1 MLNPGMIL
9 SNRYE
14 IIELIGTGGMSE
26 VYKAKCH
33 VLNRYVAIKVLK
45 PEFSSDVNF
54 VTKFRIEAQ
63 SAAGL
68 SHPNIVNVYDVGED
82 NGIYYIVMEL
92 VEGITL
98 KEYIQEKGRL
108 KSDEAINI
116 SIQIAQGLEVA
127 HQNHTIHRDIK
138 PQNIIV
144 SKNGGIKVTDFG
156 IARAAS
162 SNTMTA
168 NAMGSVHYISPEQ
181 ARGGFSDERSDIYS
195 LGITMYE
202 MVTGHVPFEGEN
214 NVAVALMHIQ
224 GEMISPREYYPDI
237 PTSLEKIILKCTQ
250 KKAER
255 RYLTASALIAD
266 LKRVQANPD
275 IDCVVVTPIVPS
287 SPTVEMTSDE
297 MKAIKEGRQ
306 MNEPILEEEDLE
318 PEERPENTPIIPP
331 SKFDNLFDDDDDDD
345 DEYDDVN
352 RQPEDDD
359 DSEIDELDPKLKKII
374 MISSIAI
381 VIIIAILVAM
391 LISKIAGF
399 KLFSGN
405 KENTST
411 NDTAITTTEATESTE
426 DTSSDITDTSEEST
440 DDVTTTEQATIP
452 MINVVGLYKSAAE
465 EELKKAGFTNYSFDT
480 KKDNE
485 VQEGYVISQS
495 VDEGTAVDP
504 DIEIVVTVSEGKE
517 DKEVPDVRKYSDE
530 QATTLLTEAG
540 FTVTHGFEY
549 DDTVEKNY
557 VISQSPEAGEKQP
570 EGSTVKII
578 VSNGKK
584 IEEVTVPNLVG
595 KSEEKAAELLKKAG
609 LTGNPSH
616 ANSDDVKAGKVISQD
631 IDADTKVE
639 EGSTINYVIS
649 DGPEVISYSVKFTG
663 AITNAGYDFEAAG
676 NVTVTVSYTIGDAT
690 YKIYSGAAGEESF
703 PLDISDADPIGGLS
717 DDSGTFTVMITDSE
731 GQDVTSSFNTSGL
744 SASFTKE

>member
-14 IIELIGTGGMSE
+14 IIELIGIGGMSE

-98 KEYIQEKGRL
+98 KEYIQKKGRL
-108 KSDEAINI
+108 LPEQAIDF

-224 GEMISPREYYPDI
+224 GEMVSPREYYPDI

-275 IDCVVVTPIVPS
+275 IDCVVVPPVVPN
-287 SPTVEMTSDE
+287 SPTVEITSDE

-306 MNEPILEEEDLE
+306 MNEAPVVEEN
-318 PEERPENTPIIPP
+318 PSSVVERPDITPIIPP

-345 DEYDDVN
+345 SYGDEGMA
-352 RQPEDDD
+352 PEDDD
-359 DSEIDELDPKLKKII
+359 DNEIEELDPKLKKII
-374 MISSIAI
+374 MISSVAV
-381 VIIIAILVAM
+381 VIIIAILVAI
-391 LISKIAGF
+391 LILKITSPGG
-399 KLFSGN
+399 LGGIFSGN
-405 KENTST
+405 NKKTENSSEE
-411 NDTAITTTEATESTE
+411 NSGDSTE
-426 DTSSDITDTSEEST
+426 DGSTDEDTS
-440 DDVTTTEQATIP
+440 DKATIP
-452 MINVVGLYKSAAE
+452 MVNVVGLYKTAAE
-465 EELKKAGFTNYSFDT
+465 EELKKAGFTAYTIETATDD
-480 KKDNE
+480 KVE
-485 VQEGYVISQS
+485 EGYVISQS
-495 VDEGTAVDP
+495 VDEGTAIPADKK
-504 DIEIVVTVSEGKE
+504 IVITVSEGKE
-517 DKEVPDVRKYSDE
+517 DVEVPNVTGYSDD

-540 FTVTHGFEY
+540 FVVTHGYEY
-549 DDTVEKNY
+549 DDTVEKNK
-557 VISQSPEAGEKQP
+557 VISQSPEGKTMQKS
-570 EGSTVKII
+570 GSTVKII
-578 VSNGKK
+578 ISNGKEV
-584 IEEVTVPNLVG
+584 EEVEVPNLVG
-595 KSEEKAAELLKKAG
+595 KSESKAADLLEKAG
-609 LTGNPSH
+609 LSGKVSH
-616 ANSDDVKAGKVISQD
+616 ANSDEVKKGQVISQD
-631 IDADTKVE
+631 VSADSSVE
-639 EGSTINYVIS
+639 KGSTVGYVIS
-649 DGPEVISYSVKFTG
+649 DGPEKVTYSVKFTG
-663 AITNAGYDFEAAG
+663 SITNSGFDFATFG
-676 NVTVTVSYTIGDAT
+676 NVTVNVTYTVGDAT
-690 YKIYSGAAGEESF
+690 YKLYSGAAGEDSF
-703 PLDISDADPIGGLS
+703 PLDIGSADPIGGLS
-717 DDSGTFTVMITDSE
+717 QNSGTFAVTITDSD
-731 GQDVTSSFNTSGL
+731 GIDVTSSFNTSGL
-744 SASFTKE
+744 SASFSKE

>member
-98 KEYIQEKGRL
+98 KEYIQKKGRL
-108 KSDEAINI
+108 LPEQAIDF

-224 GEMISPREYYPDI
+224 GEMVSPREYYPDI

-275 IDCVVVTPIVPS
+275 IDCVVVPPVVPN
-287 SPTVEMTSDE
+287 SPTVEITSDE

-306 MNEPILEEEDLE
+306 MNEAPAVEET
-318 PEERPENTPIIPP
+318 PSSVVERPDITPIIPP
-331 SKFDNLFDDDDDDD
+331 SKFDNLFDDDDDEDSYG
-345 DEYDDVN
+345 DEGMT
-352 RQPEDDD
+352 PEDDD
-359 DSEIDELDPKLKKII
+359 DNEIEELDPKLKKII
-374 MISSIAI
+374 MISSVAV
-381 VIIIAILVAM
+381 VIIIAILVAI
-391 LISKIAGF
+391 LILKITSPGG
-399 KLFSGN
+399 LGGIFSGN
-405 KENTST
+405 NKKTENSSEE
-411 NDTAITTTEATESTE
+411 NSGDSTE
-426 DTSSDITDTSEEST
+426 DGSTDEDTS
-440 DDVTTTEQATIP
+440 DKATIP
-452 MINVVGLYKSAAE
+452 MVNVVGLYKTAAE
-465 EELKKAGFTNYSFDT
+465 EELKKAGFTAYTIETATDD
-480 KKDNE
+480 KVE
-485 VQEGYVISQS
+485 EGYVISQS
-495 VDEGTAVDP
+495 VDEGTAIPADKK
-504 DIEIVVTVSEGKE
+504 IVITVSEGKE
-517 DKEVPDVRKYSDE
+517 DVEVPNVTGYSDD

-540 FTVTHGFEY
+540 FVVTHGYEY
-549 DDTVEKNY
+549 DDTVEKNK
-557 VISQSPEAGEKQP
+557 VISQSPEGKTMQKS
-570 EGSTVKII
+570 GSTVKII
-578 VSNGKK
+578 ISNGKEV
-584 IEEVTVPNLVG
+584 EEVEVPNLVG
-595 KSEEKAAELLKKAG
+595 KSESKAADLLEKAG
-609 LTGNPSH
+609 LSGKVSH
-616 ANSDDVKAGKVISQD
+616 ANSDEVKKGQVISQD
-631 IDADTKVE
+631 VSADSSVE
-639 EGSTINYVIS
+639 KGSTVGYVIS
-649 DGPEVISYSVKFTG
+649 DGPEKVTYSVKFTG
-663 AITNAGYDFEAAG
+663 SITNSGFDFATFG
-676 NVTVTVSYTIGDAT
+676 NVTVNVTYTVGDAT
-690 YKIYSGAAGEESF
+690 YKLYSGAAGEDSF
-703 PLDISDADPIGGLS
+703 PLDIGSADPIGGLS
-717 DDSGTFTVMITDSE
+717 QNSGTFAVTITDSD
-731 GQDVTSSFNTSGL
+731 GIDVTSSFNTSGL
-744 SASFTKE
+744 SASFSKE

>member
-98 KEYIQEKGRL
+98 KEYIQKKGRL
-108 KSDEAINI
+108 LPEQAIDF

-181 ARGGFSDERSDIYS
+181 ARVGFSDERSDIYS

-224 GEMISPREYYPDI
+224 GEMVSPREYYPDI

-275 IDCVVVTPIVPS
+275 IDCVVVPPVVPN
-287 SPTVEMTSDE
+287 SPTVEITSDE

-306 MNEPILEEEDLE
+306 MNEAPVVEET
-318 PEERPENTPIIPP
+318 PSSVVERPDITPIIPP

-345 DEYDDVN
+345 SYGDEGMT
-352 RQPEDDD
+352 PEDDD
-359 DSEIDELDPKLKKII
+359 DNEIEELDPKLKKII
-374 MISSIAI
+374 MISSVAV
-381 VIIIAILVAM
+381 VIIIAILVAI
-391 LISKIAGF
+391 LILKITSPGG
-399 KLFSGN
+399 LGGIFSGN
-405 KENTST
+405 NKKTENSSEENSGDPTEDGST
-411 NDTAITTTEATESTE
+411 DE
-426 DTSSDITDTSEEST
+426 DTSDK
-440 DDVTTTEQATIP
+440 ATIP
-452 MINVVGLYKSAAE
+452 MVNVVGLYKTAAE
-465 EELKKAGFTNYSFDT
+465 EELKKAGFTAYTIETATDD
-480 KKDNE
+480 KVE
-485 VQEGYVISQS
+485 EGYVISQS
-495 VDEGTAVDP
+495 VDEGTAIPAD
-504 DIEIVVTVSEGKE
+504 EKIVITISEGKE
-517 DKEVPDVRKYSDE
+517 DVEVPDVRGYSDD

-540 FTVTHGFEY
+540 FVVTHGYEY
-549 DDTVEKNY
+549 DDTVEKNK
-557 VISQSPEAGEKQP
+557 VISQSPEGKTMQKS
-570 EGSTVKII
+570 GSTVKII
-578 VSNGKK
+578 ISNGKEV
-584 IEEVTVPNLVG
+584 EEVEVPNLVG
-595 KSEEKAAELLKKAG
+595 KSESKAADLLENAG
-609 LTGNPSH
+609 LSGKVSH
-616 ANSDDVKAGKVISQD
+616 ANSDEVKKGQVINQDVSAGSS
-631 IDADTKVE
+631 VE
-639 EGSTINYVIS
+639 KGSTVGYVIS
-649 DGPEVISYSVKFTG
+649 DGPEKVTYSVKFTG
-663 AITNAGYDFEAAG
+663 SITNSGFDFATFG
-676 NVTVTVSYTIGDAT
+676 NVTVNVTYTVGDAT
-690 YKIYSGAAGEESF
+690 YKLYSGAAGEDSF
-703 PLDISDADPIGGLS
+703 PLDIGSADPIGGLS
-717 DDSGTFTVMITDSE
+717 QNSGTFAVTITDSD
-731 GQDVTSSFNTSGL
+731 GIDVTSSFNTSGL
-744 SASFTKE
+744 SASFSKE

>member
-33 VLNRYVAIKVLK
+33 VLNRYVAIKILK

-68 SHPNIVNVYDVGED
+68 SHPNIVNVYDVAED
-82 NGIYYIVMEL
+82 DGIYYIVMEL

-98 KEYIQEKGRL
+98 KEYIQKKGRL
-108 KSDEAINI
+108 QSDQAINFA
-116 SIQIAQGLEVA
+116 IQIAQGLEVA

-144 SKNGGIKVTDFG
+144 SNNGGIKVTDFG

-224 GEMISPREYYPDI
+224 GEMVSPREYYPDI

-275 IDCVVVTPIVPS
+275 IDCVVVPPVVPT
-287 SPTVEMTSDE
+287 SPTVEITSDE

-306 MNEPILEEEDLE
+306 MNEVPVSEE
-318 PEERPENTPIIPP
+318 PSGVVERPENTPIIPP
-331 SKFDNLFDDDDDDD
+331 SKFDNLFDDED
-345 DEYDDVN
+345 DEDDSYDDSD
-352 RQPEDDD
+352 RMPEDDD
-359 DSEIDELDPKLKKII
+359 DKELDELDPKLKKII
-374 MISSIAI
+374 MISSIA
-381 VIIIAILVAM
+381 VVVIIAILVAL
-391 LISKIAGF
+391 LITKIAGF
-399 KLFSGN
+399 NLFSGN
-405 KENTST
+405 K
-411 NDTAITTTEATESTE
+411 ND
-426 DTSSDITDTSEEST
+426 DKK
-440 DDVTTTEQATIP
+440 VTTTESSTDSSEDDSSEVGSTDEEETIP
-452 MINVVGLYKSAAE
+452 MVNVVGLYKTAAE
-465 EELKKAGFTNYSFDT
+465 EELKKAGFTAYKFETATDDT
-480 KKDNE
+480 VE
-485 VQEGYVISQS
+485 EGYVISQS
-495 VDEGTAVDP
+495 VDEGKA
-504 DIEIVVTVSEGKE
+504 IAANEEIVITVSEGKE
-517 DKEVPDVRKYSDE
+517 EIEVPDVTGYSDE
-530 QATTLLTEAG
+530 QASTLLTEAG
-540 FTVTHGFEY
+540 FVVTHGYEY
-549 DDTVEKNY
+549 SDTVEKNY
-557 VISQSPEAGEKQP
+557 VIRQEP
-570 EGSTVKII
+570 EGKTMQKSGTTVKII
-578 VSNGKK
+578 VSNGKEV
-584 IEEVTVPNLVG
+584 EETNVPNLVG
-595 KSEEKAAELLKKAG
+595 KSESKAESLLEDAG
-609 LTGNPSH
+609 LVGQASH
-616 ANSDDVKAGKVISQD
+616 AYSDDVEKGKVISQD
-631 IDADTKVE
+631 VAADSTVE
-639 EGSTINYVIS
+639 KGSTVGYVIS
-649 DGPEVISYSVKFTG
+649 DGPEKVTYSVTFTG
-663 AITNAGYDFEAAG
+663 SITNGGFDFETFG
-676 NVTVTVSYTIGDAT
+676 NVTVNVSYTVGDAT
-690 YKIYSGAAGEESF
+690 YKLYSGAAGEESF
-703 PLDISDADPIGGLS
+703 PLDIGSAEPITGLS
-717 DDSGTFTVMITDSE
+717 ENSGTFSVEITDSD
-731 GQDVTSSFNTSGL
+731 GIDVTSSFNTSGL
-744 SASFTKE
+744 SASFSKE

>member
-116 SIQIAQGLEVA
+116 AIQIAQGLEVA

-275 IDCVVVTPIVPS
+275 IDCVVVPPIVPS

-306 MNEPILEEEDLE
+306 MNEPVLDEEDLE
-318 PEERPENTPIIPP
+318 PEEHPEDTPIIPP
-331 SKFDNLFDDDDDDD
+331 SKFDNLFDDDDDEEDN
-345 DEYDDVN
+345 EEEL

-359 DSEIDELDPKLKKII
+359 DAELDELDPKLKKI
-374 MISSIAI
+374 
-381 VIIIAILVAM
+381 
-391 LISKIAGF
+391 
-399 KLFSGN
+399 
-405 KENTST
+405 
-411 NDTAITTTEATESTE
+411 
-426 DTSSDITDTSEEST
+426 
-440 DDVTTTEQATIP
+440 
-452 MINVVGLYKSAAE
+452 
-465 EELKKAGFTNYSFDT
+465 
-480 KKDNE
+480 
-485 VQEGYVISQS
+485 
-495 VDEGTAVDP
+495 
-504 DIEIVVTVSEGKE
+504 
-517 DKEVPDVRKYSDE
+517 
-530 QATTLLTEAG
+530 
-540 FTVTHGFEY
+540 
-549 DDTVEKNY
+549 
-557 VISQSPEAGEKQP
+557 
-570 EGSTVKII
+570 
-578 VSNGKK
+578 
-584 IEEVTVPNLVG
+584 
-595 KSEEKAAELLKKAG
+595 
-609 LTGNPSH
+609 
-616 ANSDDVKAGKVISQD
+616 
-631 IDADTKVE
+631 
-639 EGSTINYVIS
+639 
-649 DGPEVISYSVKFTG
+649 
-663 AITNAGYDFEAAG
+663 
-676 NVTVTVSYTIGDAT
+676 
-690 YKIYSGAAGEESF
+690 
-703 PLDISDADPIGGLS
+703 
-717 DDSGTFTVMITDSE
+717 
-731 GQDVTSSFNTSGL
+731 
-744 SASFTKE
+744 

>member
-98 KEYIQEKGRL
+98 KEYIQKKGRL
-108 KSDEAINI
+108 LPEQAIDF

-224 GEMISPREYYPDI
+224 GEMVSPREYYPDI

-275 IDCVVVTPIVPS
+275 IDCVVVPPVVPN
-287 SPTVEMTSDE
+287 SPTVEITSDE

-306 MNEPILEEEDLE
+306 MNEAPVVEET
-318 PEERPENTPIIPP
+318 PSSVVERPDITPIIPP

-345 DEYDDVN
+345 SYGDEGMT
-352 RQPEDDD
+352 PEDDD
-359 DSEIDELDPKLKKII
+359 DNEIEELDPKLKKII
-374 MISSIAI
+374 MISSVAV
-381 VIIIAILVAM
+381 VIIIAILVAI
-391 LISKIAGF
+391 LILKITSPGG
-399 KLFSGN
+399 LGGIFSGN
-405 KENTST
+405 NKKTENSSEENSGDPTEDGST
-411 NDTAITTTEATESTE
+411 NE
-426 DTSSDITDTSEEST
+426 DTSDK
-440 DDVTTTEQATIP
+440 ATIP
-452 MINVVGLYKSAAE
+452 MVNVVGLYKTAAE
-465 EELKKAGFTNYSFDT
+465 EELKKAGFTAYTIETATDD
-480 KKDNE
+480 KVE
-485 VQEGYVISQS
+485 EGYVISQS
-495 VDEGTAVDP
+495 VDEGTAIPAD
-504 DIEIVVTVSEGKE
+504 EKIVITISEGKE
-517 DKEVPDVRKYSDE
+517 DVEVPDVRGYSDD

-540 FTVTHGFEY
+540 FVVTHGYEY
-549 DDTVEKNY
+549 DDTVEKNK
-557 VISQSPEAGEKQP
+557 VISQSPEGKTMQKS
-570 EGSTVKII
+570 GSTVKII
-578 VSNGKK
+578 ISNGKEV
-584 IEEVTVPNLVG
+584 EEVEVPNLLG
-595 KSEEKAAELLKKAG
+595 KSESKAANLLENAG
-609 LTGNPSH
+609 LSGKVSH
-616 ANSDDVKAGKVISQD
+616 ANSDEVKKGQVISQD
-631 IDADTKVE
+631 VSAGSSVE
-639 EGSTINYVIS
+639 KGSTVGYVIS
-649 DGPEVISYSVKFTG
+649 DGPEKVTYSVKFTG
-663 AITNAGYDFEAAG
+663 SITNSGFDFATFG
-676 NVTVTVSYTIGDAT
+676 NVTVNVTYTVGDAT
-690 YKIYSGAAGEESF
+690 YKLYSGAAGEDSF
-703 PLDISDADPIGGLS
+703 PLDIGSADPIGGLS
-717 DDSGTFTVMITDSE
+717 QNSGTFAVTITDSD
-731 GQDVTSSFNTSGL
+731 GIDVTSSFNTSGL
-744 SASFTKE
+744 SASFSKE

>member
-68 SHPNIVNVYDVGED
+68 YHPNIVNVYDVGED

-98 KEYIQEKGRL
+98 KEYIQKKGRL
-108 KSDEAINI
+108 LPEQAIDF

-224 GEMISPREYYPDI
+224 GEMVSPREYYPDI

-275 IDCVVVTPIVPS
+275 IDCVVVPPVVPN
-287 SPTVEMTSDE
+287 SPTVEITSDE

-306 MNEPILEEEDLE
+306 MNEAPVVEET
-318 PEERPENTPIIPP
+318 PSSVVERPDITPIIPP

-345 DEYDDVN
+345 SYGDEGMT
-352 RQPEDDD
+352 PEDDD
-359 DSEIDELDPKLKKII
+359 DNEIEELDPKLKKII
-374 MISSIAI
+374 MISSVAV
-381 VIIIAILVAM
+381 VIIIAILVAI
-391 LISKIAGF
+391 LILKITSPGG
-399 KLFSGN
+399 LGGIFSGN
-405 KENTST
+405 NKKTENSSEENSGDPTEDGST
-411 NDTAITTTEATESTE
+411 DE
-426 DTSSDITDTSEEST
+426 DTSDK
-440 DDVTTTEQATIP
+440 ATIP
-452 MINVVGLYKSAAE
+452 MVNVVGLYKTAAE
-465 EELKKAGFTNYSFDT
+465 EELKKAGFTAYTIETATDD
-480 KKDNE
+480 KVE
-485 VQEGYVISQS
+485 EGYVISQS
-495 VDEGTAVDP
+495 VDEGTAIPAD
-504 DIEIVVTVSEGKE
+504 EKIVITISEGKE
-517 DKEVPDVRKYSDE
+517 DVEVPDVRGYSDD

-540 FTVTHGFEY
+540 FVVTHGYEY
-549 DDTVEKNY
+549 DDTVEKNK
-557 VISQSPEAGEKQP
+557 VISQSPEGKTMQKS
-570 EGSTVKII
+570 GSTVKII
-578 VSNGKK
+578 ISNGKEV
-584 IEEVTVPNLVG
+584 EEVEVPNLLG
-595 KSEEKAAELLKKAG
+595 KSESKAANLLENAG
-609 LTGNPSH
+609 LSGKVSH
-616 ANSDDVKAGKVISQD
+616 ANSDEVKKGQVISQD
-631 IDADTKVE
+631 VSAGSSVE
-639 EGSTINYVIS
+639 KGSTVGYVIS
-649 DGPEVISYSVKFTG
+649 DGPEKVTYSVKFTG
-663 AITNAGYDFEAAG
+663 SITNSGFDFATFG
-676 NVTVTVSYTIGDAT
+676 NVTVNVTYTVGDAT
-690 YKIYSGAAGEESF
+690 YKLYSGAAGEDSF
-703 PLDISDADPIGGLS
+703 PLDIGSADPIGGLS
-717 DDSGTFTVMITDSE
+717 QNSGTFAVTITDSD
-731 GQDVTSSFNTSGL
+731 GIDVTSSFNTSGL
-744 SASFTKE
+744 SASFSKE

>member
-98 KEYIQEKGRL
+98 KEYIQKKGRL
-108 KSDEAINI
+108 LPEQAIDF

-224 GEMISPREYYPDI
+224 GEMVSPREYYPDI

-275 IDCVVVTPIVPS
+275 IDCVVVPPVVPN
-287 SPTVEMTSDE
+287 SPTVEITSDE

-306 MNEPILEEEDLE
+306 MNEAPVVEET
-318 PEERPENTPIIPP
+318 PSSVVERPDITPIIPP

-345 DEYDDVN
+345 SYGDEGMT
-352 RQPEDDD
+352 PEDDD
-359 DSEIDELDPKLKKII
+359 DNEIEELDPKLKKII
-374 MISSIAI
+374 MISSVAV
-381 VIIIAILVAM
+381 VIIIAILVAI
-391 LISKIAGF
+391 LILKITSPGG
-399 KLFSGN
+399 LGGIFSGN
-405 KENTST
+405 NKKTENSSEENSGDPTEDGST
-411 NDTAITTTEATESTE
+411 DE
-426 DTSSDITDTSEEST
+426 DTSDK
-440 DDVTTTEQATIP
+440 ATIP
-452 MINVVGLYKSAAE
+452 MVNVVGLYKTAAE
-465 EELKKAGFTNYSFDT
+465 EELKKAGFTAYTIETATDD
-480 KKDNE
+480 KVE
-485 VQEGYVISQS
+485 EGYVISQS
-495 VDEGTAVDP
+495 VDEGTAIPAD
-504 DIEIVVTVSEGKE
+504 EKIVITISEGKE
-517 DKEVPDVRKYSDE
+517 DVEVPDVRGYSDD

-540 FTVTHGFEY
+540 FVVTHGYEY
-549 DDTVEKNY
+549 DDTVEKNK
-557 VISQSPEAGEKQP
+557 VISQSPEGKTMQKS
-570 EGSTVKII
+570 GSTVKII
-578 VSNGKK
+578 ISNGKEV
-584 IEEVTVPNLVG
+584 EEVEVPNLLG
-595 KSEEKAAELLKKAG
+595 KSESKAANLLENAG
-609 LTGNPSH
+609 LSGKVSH
-616 ANSDDVKAGKVISQD
+616 ANSDEVKKGQVISQD
-631 IDADTKVE
+631 VSAGSSVE
-639 EGSTINYVIS
+639 KGSTVGYVIS
-649 DGPEVISYSVKFTG
+649 DGPEKVTYSVKFTG
-663 AITNAGYDFEAAG
+663 SITNSGFDFATFG
-676 NVTVTVSYTIGDAT
+676 NVTVNVTYTVGDAT
-690 YKIYSGAAGEESF
+690 YKLYSGAAGEDSF
-703 PLDISDADPIGGLS
+703 PLDIGSADPIGGLS
-717 DDSGTFTVMITDSE
+717 QNSGTFAVTITDSD
-731 GQDVTSSFNTSGL
+731 GIDVTSSFNTSGL
-744 SASFTKE
+744 SASFSKK

>member
-14 IIELIGTGGMSE
+14 IIELIGIGGMSE

-98 KEYIQEKGRL
+98 KEYIQKKGRL
-108 KSDEAINI
+108 LPEQAIDF

-224 GEMISPREYYPDI
+224 GEMVSPREYYPDI

-275 IDCVVVTPIVPS
+275 IDCVVVPPVVPN
-287 SPTVEMTSDE
+287 SPTVEITSDE

-306 MNEPILEEEDLE
+306 MNEAPVVEET
-318 PEERPENTPIIPP
+318 PSSVVERPDITPIIPP

-345 DEYDDVN
+345 SYGDE
-352 RQPEDDD
+352 RMTPEDDD
-359 DSEIDELDPKLKKII
+359 DNEIEELDPKLKKII
-374 MISSIAI
+374 MISSVAV
-381 VIIIAILVAM
+381 VIIIAILVAI
-391 LISKIAGF
+391 LILKITSPGG
-399 KLFSGN
+399 LGGIFSGN
-405 KENTST
+405 NKKTENSSEE
-411 NDTAITTTEATESTE
+411 NSGDSTE
-426 DTSSDITDTSEEST
+426 DGSTDEDTS
-440 DDVTTTEQATIP
+440 DKATIP
-452 MINVVGLYKSAAE
+452 MVNVVGLYKTAAE
-465 EELKKAGFTNYSFDT
+465 EELKKAGFTAYTIETATDD
-480 KKDNE
+480 KVE
-485 VQEGYVISQS
+485 EGYVISQS
-495 VDEGTAVDP
+495 VDEGTAIPAD
-504 DIEIVVTVSEGKE
+504 EKIVITISEGKE
-517 DKEVPDVRKYSDE
+517 DVEVPNVTGYSDD

-540 FTVTHGFEY
+540 FVVTHGYEY
-549 DDTVEKNY
+549 DDTVEKNK
-557 VISQSPEAGEKQP
+557 VISQSPEGKTMQKS
-570 EGSTVKII
+570 GSTVKII
-578 VSNGKK
+578 ISNGKEV
-584 IEEVTVPNLVG
+584 EEVEVPKLVG
-595 KSEEKAAELLKKAG
+595 KSESKAANLLENAG
-609 LTGNPSH
+609 LSGKVSH
-616 ANSDDVKAGKVISQD
+616 ANSDEVKKGQVISQD
-631 IDADTKVE
+631 VSAGSSVE
-639 EGSTINYVIS
+639 KGSTVGYVIS
-649 DGPEVISYSVKFTG
+649 DGPEKVTYSVKFTG
-663 AITNAGYDFEAAG
+663 SITNSGFDFATFG
-676 NVTVTVSYTIGDAT
+676 NVTVNVTYTVGDAT
-690 YKIYSGAAGEESF
+690 YKLYSGAAGEDSF
-703 PLDISDADPIGGLS
+703 PLDIGSADPIGGLS
-717 DDSGTFTVMITDSE
+717 QNSGTFAVTITDSD
-731 GQDVTSSFNTSGL
+731 GIDVTSSFNTSGL
-744 SASFTKE
+744 SASFSKE

>member
-98 KEYIQEKGRL
+98 KEYIQKKGRL
-108 KSDEAINI
+108 LPEQAIDF

-224 GEMISPREYYPDI
+224 GEMVSPREYYPDI
-237 PTSLEKIILKCTQ
+237 TTSLEKIILKCTQ

-275 IDCVVVTPIVPS
+275 IDCVVVPPVVPN
-287 SPTVEMTSDE
+287 SPTVEITSDE

-306 MNEPILEEEDLE
+306 MNEAPVVEET
-318 PEERPENTPIIPP
+318 PSSVVERPDITPIIPP

-345 DEYDDVN
+345 SYGDEGMT
-352 RQPEDDD
+352 PEDDD
-359 DSEIDELDPKLKKII
+359 DNEIEELDPKLKKII
-374 MISSIAI
+374 MISSVAV
-381 VIIIAILVAM
+381 VIIIAILVAI
-391 LISKIAGF
+391 LILKITSPGG
-399 KLFSGN
+399 LGGIFSGN
-405 KENTST
+405 NKKTENSSEENSGDPTEDGST
-411 NDTAITTTEATESTE
+411 DE
-426 DTSSDITDTSEEST
+426 DTSDK
-440 DDVTTTEQATIP
+440 ATIP
-452 MINVVGLYKSAAE
+452 MVNVVGLYKTAAE
-465 EELKKAGFTNYSFDT
+465 EELKKAGFTAYTIETATDD
-480 KKDNE
+480 KVE
-485 VQEGYVISQS
+485 EGYVISQS
-495 VDEGTAVDP
+495 VDEGTAIPAD
-504 DIEIVVTVSEGKE
+504 EKIVITISEGKE
-517 DKEVPDVRKYSDE
+517 DVEVPDVRGYSDD

-540 FTVTHGFEY
+540 FVVTHGYEY
-549 DDTVEKNY
+549 DDTVEKNK
-557 VISQSPEAGEKQP
+557 VISQSPEGKTMQKS
-570 EGSTVKII
+570 GSTVKII
-578 VSNGKK
+578 ISNGKEV
-584 IEEVTVPNLVG
+584 EEVEVPNLLG
-595 KSEEKAAELLKKAG
+595 KSESKAANLLENAG
-609 LTGNPSH
+609 LSGKVSH
-616 ANSDDVKAGKVISQD
+616 ANSDEVKKGQVISQD
-631 IDADTKVE
+631 VSAGSSVE
-639 EGSTINYVIS
+639 KGSTVGYVIS
-649 DGPEVISYSVKFTG
+649 DGPEKVTYSVKFTG
-663 AITNAGYDFEAAG
+663 SITNSGFDFATFG
-676 NVTVTVSYTIGDAT
+676 NVTVNVTYTVGDAT
-690 YKIYSGAAGEESF
+690 YKLYSGAAGEDSF
-703 PLDISDADPIGGLS
+703 PLDIGSADPIGGLS
-717 DDSGTFTVMITDSE
+717 QNSGTFAVTITDSD
-731 GQDVTSSFNTSGL
+731 GIDVTSSFNTSGL
-744 SASFTKE
+744 SASFSKE

>member
-98 KEYIQEKGRL
+98 KEYIQKKGRL
-108 KSDEAINI
+108 LPEQAIDF

-224 GEMISPREYYPDI
+224 GEMVSPREYYPDI

-275 IDCVVVTPIVPS
+275 IDCVVVPPVVPN
-287 SPTVEMTSDE
+287 SPTVEITSDE

-306 MNEPILEEEDLE
+306 MNEAPVVEET
-318 PEERPENTPIIPP
+318 PSSVVERPDITPIIPP

-345 DEYDDVN
+345 SYGDEGMT
-352 RQPEDDD
+352 PEDDD
-359 DSEIDELDPKLKKII
+359 DNEIEELDPKLKKII
-374 MISSIAI
+374 MISSVAV
-381 VIIIAILVAM
+381 VIIIAILVAI
-391 LISKIAGF
+391 LILKITSPGG
-399 KLFSGN
+399 LGGIFSGN
-405 KENTST
+405 NKKTENSSEENSGDPTEDGST
-411 NDTAITTTEATESTE
+411 DE
-426 DTSSDITDTSEEST
+426 DTSDK
-440 DDVTTTEQATIP
+440 AMIP
-452 MINVVGLYKSAAE
+452 MVNVVGLYKTAAE
-465 EELKKAGFTNYSFDT
+465 EELKKAGFTAYTIETATDD
-480 KKDNE
+480 KVE
-485 VQEGYVISQS
+485 EGYVISQS
-495 VDEGTAVDP
+495 VDEGTAIPAD
-504 DIEIVVTVSEGKE
+504 EKIVITISEGKE
-517 DKEVPDVRKYSDE
+517 DVEVPNVTGYSDD

-540 FTVTHGFEY
+540 FVVTHGYEY
-549 DDTVEKNY
+549 DDTVEKNK
-557 VISQSPEAGEKQP
+557 VISQSPEGKTMQKS
-570 EGSTVKII
+570 GSTVKII
-578 VSNGKK
+578 ISNGKEV
-584 IEEVTVPNLVG
+584 EEVEVPNLVG
-595 KSEEKAAELLKKAG
+595 KSESKAADLLEKAG
-609 LTGNPSH
+609 LSGKVSH
-616 ANSDDVKAGKVISQD
+616 ANSDEVKKGQVISQD
-631 IDADTKVE
+631 VSADSSVE
-639 EGSTINYVIS
+639 KGSTVGYVIS
-649 DGPEVISYSVKFTG
+649 DGPEKVTYSVKFTG
-663 AITNAGYDFEAAG
+663 SITNSGFDFATFG
-676 NVTVTVSYTIGDAT
+676 NVTVNVTYTVGDAT
-690 YKIYSGAAGEESF
+690 YKLYSGAAGEDSF
-703 PLDISDADPIGGLS
+703 PLDIGSADPIGGLS
-717 DDSGTFTVMITDSE
+717 QNSGTFAVTITDSD
-731 GQDVTSSFNTSGL
+731 GIDVTSSFNTSGL
-744 SASFTKE
+744 SASFSKE

>member
-33 VLNRYVAIKVLK
+33 VLNRYVATKVLK

-98 KEYIQEKGRL
+98 KEYIQKKGRL
-108 KSDEAINI
+108 LPEQAIDF

-224 GEMISPREYYPDI
+224 GEMVSPREYYPDI

-275 IDCVVVTPIVPS
+275 IDCVVVPPVVPN
-287 SPTVEMTSDE
+287 SPTVEITSDE

-306 MNEPILEEEDLE
+306 MNEAPVVEET
-318 PEERPENTPIIPP
+318 PSSVVERPDITPIIPP

-345 DEYDDVN
+345 SYGDEGMT
-352 RQPEDDD
+352 PEDDD
-359 DSEIDELDPKLKKII
+359 DNEIEELDPKLKKII
-374 MISSIAI
+374 MISSVAV
-381 VIIIAILVAM
+381 VIIIAILVAI
-391 LISKIAGF
+391 LILKITSPGG
-399 KLFSGN
+399 LGGIFSGN
-405 KENTST
+405 NKKTENSSEE
-411 NDTAITTTEATESTE
+411 NSGDSTE
-426 DTSSDITDTSEEST
+426 DGSTDEDTS
-440 DDVTTTEQATIP
+440 DKATIP
-452 MINVVGLYKSAAE
+452 MVNVVGLYKTAAE
-465 EELKKAGFTNYSFDT
+465 EELKKAGFTAYTIETATDD
-480 KKDNE
+480 KVE
-485 VQEGYVISQS
+485 EGYVISQS
-495 VDEGTAVDP
+495 VDEGTAIPAD
-504 DIEIVVTVSEGKE
+504 EKIVITISEGKE
-517 DKEVPDVRKYSDE
+517 DVEVPNVTGYSDD

-540 FTVTHGFEY
+540 FVVTHGYEY
-549 DDTVEKNY
+549 DDTVEKNK
-557 VISQSPEAGEKQP
+557 VISQSPEGKTMQKS
-570 EGSTVKII
+570 GSTVKII
-578 VSNGKK
+578 ISNGKEV
-584 IEEVTVPNLVG
+584 EEVEVPNLVG
-595 KSEEKAAELLKKAG
+595 KSESKAANLLENAG
-609 LTGNPSH
+609 LSGKVSH
-616 ANSDDVKAGKVISQD
+616 ANSDEVKKGQVISQD
-631 IDADTKVE
+631 VLAGSSVE
-639 EGSTINYVIS
+639 KGSTVGYVIS
-649 DGPEVISYSVKFTG
+649 DGPEKVTYSVKFTG
-663 AITNAGYDFEAAG
+663 SITNSGFDFATFG
-676 NVTVTVSYTIGDAT
+676 NVTVNVTYTVGDAT
-690 YKIYSGAAGEESF
+690 YKLYSGAAGEDSF
-703 PLDISDADPIGGLS
+703 PLDIGSADPIGGLS
-717 DDSGTFTVMITDSE
+717 QNSGTFAVTITDSD
-731 GQDVTSSFNTSGL
+731 GIDVTSSFNTSGL
-744 SASFTKE
+744 SASFSKE

>member
-98 KEYIQEKGRL
+98 KEYIQKKGRL
-108 KSDEAINI
+108 LPEQAIDF

-224 GEMISPREYYPDI
+224 GEMVSPREYYPDI

-275 IDCVVVTPIVPS
+275 IDCVVVPPVVPN
-287 SPTVEMTSDE
+287 SPTVEITSDE

-306 MNEPILEEEDLE
+306 MNEAPVVEETPSSVVECPDI
-318 PEERPENTPIIPP
+318 TPIIPP

-345 DEYDDVN
+345 SYGDEGMT
-352 RQPEDDD
+352 PEDDD
-359 DSEIDELDPKLKKII
+359 DNEIEELDPKLKKII
-374 MISSIAI
+374 MISSVAV
-381 VIIIAILVAM
+381 VIIIAILVAI
-391 LISKIAGF
+391 LILKITSPGG
-399 KLFSGN
+399 LGGIFSGN
-405 KENTST
+405 NKKTENSSEENSGDPTEDGST
-411 NDTAITTTEATESTE
+411 DE
-426 DTSSDITDTSEEST
+426 DTSDK
-440 DDVTTTEQATIP
+440 ATIP
-452 MINVVGLYKSAAE
+452 MVNVVGLYKTAAE
-465 EELKKAGFTNYSFDT
+465 EELKKAGFTAYTIETATDD
-480 KKDNE
+480 KVE
-485 VQEGYVISQS
+485 EGYVISQS
-495 VDEGTAVDP
+495 VDEGTAIPAD
-504 DIEIVVTVSEGKE
+504 EKIVITISEGKE
-517 DKEVPDVRKYSDE
+517 DVEVPDVRGYSDD

-540 FTVTHGFEY
+540 FVVTHGYEY
-549 DDTVEKNY
+549 DDTVEKNK
-557 VISQSPEAGEKQP
+557 VISQSPEGKTMQKS
-570 EGSTVKII
+570 GSTVKII
-578 VSNGKK
+578 ISNGKEV
-584 IEEVTVPNLVG
+584 EEVEVPNLVG
-595 KSEEKAAELLKKAG
+595 KSESKAADLLENAG
-609 LTGNPSH
+609 LSGKVSH
-616 ANSDDVKAGKVISQD
+616 ANSDEVKKGQVINQDVSAGSS
-631 IDADTKVE
+631 VE
-639 EGSTINYVIS
+639 KGSTVGYVIS
-649 DGPEVISYSVKFTG
+649 DGPEKVTYSVKFTG
-663 AITNAGYDFEAAG
+663 SITNSGFDFATFG
-676 NVTVTVSYTIGDAT
+676 NVTVNVTYTVGDAT
-690 YKIYSGAAGEESF
+690 YKLYSGAAGEDSF
-703 PLDISDADPIGGLS
+703 PLDIGSADPIGGLS
-717 DDSGTFTVMITDSE
+717 QNSGTFAVTITDSD
-731 GQDVTSSFNTSGL
+731 GIDVTSSFNTSGL
-744 SASFTKE
+744 SASFSKE

>member
-98 KEYIQEKGRL
+98 KEYIQKKGRL
-108 KSDEAINI
+108 LPEQAIDF

-224 GEMISPREYYPDI
+224 GEMVSPREYYPDI

-275 IDCVVVTPIVPS
+275 IDCVVVPPVVPN
-287 SPTVEMTSDE
+287 SPTVEITSDE

-306 MNEPILEEEDLE
+306 MNEAPVVEET
-318 PEERPENTPIIPP
+318 PSSVVERPDITPIIPP

-345 DEYDDVN
+345 SYGDEGMT
-352 RQPEDDD
+352 PEDDD
-359 DSEIDELDPKLKKII
+359 DNEIEELDPKLKKII
-374 MISSIAI
+374 MISSVAV
-381 VIIIAILVAM
+381 VIIIAILVAI
-391 LISKIAGF
+391 LILKITSPGG
-399 KLFSGN
+399 LGGIFSGN
-405 KENTST
+405 NKKTENSSEE
-411 NDTAITTTEATESTE
+411 NSGDSTE
-426 DTSSDITDTSEEST
+426 DGSTDEDTS
-440 DDVTTTEQATIP
+440 DKATIP
-452 MINVVGLYKSAAE
+452 MVNVVGLYKTAAE
-465 EELKKAGFTNYSFDT
+465 EELKKAGFTAYTIETATDD
-480 KKDNE
+480 KVE
-485 VQEGYVISQS
+485 EGYVISQS
-495 VDEGTAVDP
+495 VDEGTAIPAD
-504 DIEIVVTVSEGKE
+504 EKIVITISEGKE
-517 DKEVPDVRKYSDE
+517 DVEVPDVRGYSDD

-540 FTVTHGFEY
+540 FVVTHGYEY
-549 DDTVEKNY
+549 DDTVEKNK
-557 VISQSPEAGEKQP
+557 VISQSPEGKTMQKS
-570 EGSTVKII
+570 GSTVKII
-578 VSNGKK
+578 ISNGKEV
-584 IEEVTVPNLVG
+584 EEVEVPNLVG
-595 KSEEKAAELLKKAG
+595 KSESKAADLLENAG
-609 LTGNPSH
+609 LSGKVSH
-616 ANSDDVKAGKVISQD
+616 ANSDEVKKGQVISQD
-631 IDADTKVE
+631 VSAGSSVE
-639 EGSTINYVIS
+639 KGSTVGYVIS
-649 DGPEVISYSVKFTG
+649 DGPEKVTYSVKFTG
-663 AITNAGYDFEAAG
+663 SITNSGFDFATFG
-676 NVTVTVSYTIGDAT
+676 NVTVNVTYTVGDAT
-690 YKIYSGAAGEESF
+690 YKLYSGAAGEDSF
-703 PLDISDADPIGGLS
+703 PLDIGSADPIGGLS
-717 DDSGTFTVMITDSE
+717 QNSGTFAVTITDSD
-731 GQDVTSSFNTSGL
+731 GIDVTSSFNTSGL
-744 SASFTKE
+744 SASFSKE

>member
-14 IIELIGTGGMSE
+14 IIELIGIGGMSE

-98 KEYIQEKGRL
+98 KEYIQKKGRL
-108 KSDEAINI
+108 LPEQAIDF

-224 GEMISPREYYPDI
+224 GEMVSPREYYPDI

-275 IDCVVVTPIVPS
+275 IDCVVVPPVVPN
-287 SPTVEMTSDE
+287 SPTVEITSDE

-306 MNEPILEEEDLE
+306 MNEAPVVEET
-318 PEERPENTPIIPP
+318 PSSVVERPDITPIIPP

-345 DEYDDVN
+345 SYGDEGMT
-352 RQPEDDD
+352 PEDDD
-359 DSEIDELDPKLKKII
+359 DNEIEELDPKLKKII
-374 MISSIAI
+374 MISSVAV
-381 VIIIAILVAM
+381 VIIIAILVAI
-391 LISKIAGF
+391 LILKITSPGG
-399 KLFSGN
+399 LGGIFSGN
-405 KENTST
+405 NKKTENSSEE
-411 NDTAITTTEATESTE
+411 NSGDSTE
-426 DTSSDITDTSEEST
+426 DGSTDEDTS
-440 DDVTTTEQATIP
+440 DKATIP
-452 MINVVGLYKSAAE
+452 MVNVVGLYKTAAE
-465 EELKKAGFTNYSFDT
+465 EELKKAGFTAYTIETATDD
-480 KKDNE
+480 KVE
-485 VQEGYVISQS
+485 EGYVISQS
-495 VDEGTAVDP
+495 VDEGTAIPAD
-504 DIEIVVTVSEGKE
+504 EKIVITISEGKE
-517 DKEVPDVRKYSDE
+517 DVEVPDVRGYSDD

-540 FTVTHGFEY
+540 FVVTHGYEY
-549 DDTVEKNY
+549 DDTVEKNK
-557 VISQSPEAGEKQP
+557 VISQSPEGKTMQKS
-570 EGSTVKII
+570 GSTVKII
-578 VSNGKK
+578 ISNGKEV
-584 IEEVTVPNLVG
+584 EEVEVPKLVG
-595 KSEEKAAELLKKAG
+595 KSESKAANLLENAG
-609 LTGNPSH
+609 LSGKVSH
-616 ANSDDVKAGKVISQD
+616 ANSDEVKKGQVISQD
-631 IDADTKVE
+631 VSAGSSVE
-639 EGSTINYVIS
+639 KGSTVGYVIS
-649 DGPEVISYSVKFTG
+649 DGPEKVTYSVKFTG
-663 AITNAGYDFEAAG
+663 SITNSGFDFATFG
-676 NVTVTVSYTIGDAT
+676 NVTVNVTYTVGDAT
-690 YKIYSGAAGEESF
+690 YKLYSGAAGEDSF
-703 PLDISDADPIGGLS
+703 PLDIGSADPIGGLS
-717 DDSGTFTVMITDSE
+717 QNSGTFAVTITDSD
-731 GQDVTSSFNTSGL
+731 GIDVTSSFNTSGL
-744 SASFTKE
+744 SASFSKE

>member
-98 KEYIQEKGRL
+98 KEYIQKKGRL
-108 KSDEAINI
+108 LPEQAIDF

-224 GEMISPREYYPDI
+224 GEMVSPREYYPDI

-275 IDCVVVTPIVPS
+275 IDCVVVPPVVS
-287 SPTVEMTSDE
+287 NSPTVEITSDE

-306 MNEPILEEEDLE
+306 MNEAPVVEET
-318 PEERPENTPIIPP
+318 PSSVVERPDITPIIPP

-345 DEYDDVN
+345 SYGDEGMT
-352 RQPEDDD
+352 PEDDD
-359 DSEIDELDPKLKKII
+359 DNEIEELDPKLKKII
-374 MISSIAI
+374 MISSVAV
-381 VIIIAILVAM
+381 VIIIAILVAI
-391 LISKIAGF
+391 LILKITSPGG
-399 KLFSGN
+399 LGGIFSGN
-405 KENTST
+405 NKKTENSSEENSGDPTEDGST
-411 NDTAITTTEATESTE
+411 DE
-426 DTSSDITDTSEEST
+426 DTSDK
-440 DDVTTTEQATIP
+440 ATIP
-452 MINVVGLYKSAAE
+452 MVNVVGLYKTAAE
-465 EELKKAGFTNYSFDT
+465 EELKKAGFTAYTIETATDD
-480 KKDNE
+480 KVE
-485 VQEGYVISQS
+485 EGYVISQS
-495 VDEGTAVDP
+495 VDEGTAIPAD
-504 DIEIVVTVSEGKE
+504 EKIVITISEGKE
-517 DKEVPDVRKYSDE
+517 DVEVPDVRGYSDD

-540 FTVTHGFEY
+540 FVVTHGYEY
-549 DDTVEKNY
+549 DDTVEKNK
-557 VISQSPEAGEKQP
+557 VISQSPEGKTMQKS
-570 EGSTVKII
+570 GSTVKII
-578 VSNGKK
+578 ISNGKEV
-584 IEEVTVPNLVG
+584 EEVEVPNLVG
-595 KSEEKAAELLKKAG
+595 KSESKAADLLENAG
-609 LTGNPSH
+609 LSGKVSH
-616 ANSDDVKAGKVISQD
+616 ANSDEVKKGQVINQDVSAGSS
-631 IDADTKVE
+631 VE
-639 EGSTINYVIS
+639 KGSTVGYVIS
-649 DGPEVISYSVKFTG
+649 DGPEKVTYSVKFTG
-663 AITNAGYDFEAAG
+663 SITNSGFDFATFG
-676 NVTVTVSYTIGDAT
+676 NVTVNVTYTVGDAT
-690 YKIYSGAAGEESF
+690 YKLYSGAAGEDSF
-703 PLDISDADPIGGLS
+703 PLDIGSADPIGGLS
-717 DDSGTFTVMITDSE
+717 QNSGTFAVTITDSD
-731 GQDVTSSFNTSGL
+731 GIDVTSSFNTSGL
-744 SASFTKE
+744 SASFSKE

>member
-98 KEYIQEKGRL
+98 KEYIQKKGRL
-108 KSDEAINI
+108 LPEQAIDF

-224 GEMISPREYYPDI
+224 GEMVSPREYYPDI

-275 IDCVVVTPIVPS
+275 IDCVVVPPVVPN
-287 SPTVEMTSDE
+287 SPTVEITSDE

-306 MNEPILEEEDLE
+306 MNEAPVVEET
-318 PEERPENTPIIPP
+318 PSSVVERPDITPIIPP

-345 DEYDDVN
+345 SYGDEGMT
-352 RQPEDDD
+352 PEDDD
-359 DSEIDELDPKLKKII
+359 DNEIEELDPKLKKII
-374 MISSIAI
+374 MISSVAV
-381 VIIIAILVAM
+381 VIIIAILVAI
-391 LISKIAGF
+391 LILKITSPGG
-399 KLFSGN
+399 LGGIFSGN
-405 KENTST
+405 NKKTENSSEE
-411 NDTAITTTEATESTE
+411 NSGDSTE
-426 DTSSDITDTSEEST
+426 DGSTDEDTS
-440 DDVTTTEQATIP
+440 DKATIP
-452 MINVVGLYKSAAE
+452 MVNVVGLYKTAAE
-465 EELKKAGFTNYSFDT
+465 EELKKAGFTAYTIETATDD
-480 KKDNE
+480 KVE
-485 VQEGYVISQS
+485 EGYVISQS
-495 VDEGTAVDP
+495 VDEGTAIPAD
-504 DIEIVVTVSEGKE
+504 EKIVITISEGKE
-517 DKEVPDVRKYSDE
+517 DVEVPNVTGYSDD

-540 FTVTHGFEY
+540 FVVTHGYEY
-549 DDTVEKNY
+549 DDTVEKNK
-557 VISQSPEAGEKQP
+557 VISQSPEGKTMQKS
-570 EGSTVKII
+570 GSTVKII
-578 VSNGKK
+578 ISNGKEV
-584 IEEVTVPNLVG
+584 EEVEVPKLVG
-595 KSEEKAAELLKKAG
+595 KSESKAANLLENAG
-609 LTGNPSH
+609 LSGKVSH
-616 ANSDDVKAGKVISQD
+616 ANSDEVKKGRVISQD
-631 IDADTKVE
+631 VSAGSSVE
-639 EGSTINYVIS
+639 KGSTVGYVIS
-649 DGPEVISYSVKFTG
+649 DGPEKVTYSVKFTG
-663 AITNAGYDFEAAG
+663 SITNSGFDFATFG
-676 NVTVTVSYTIGDAT
+676 NVTVNVTYTVGDAT
-690 YKIYSGAAGEESF
+690 YKLYSGAAGEDSF
-703 PLDISDADPIGGLS
+703 PLDIGSADPIGGLS
-717 DDSGTFTVMITDSE
+717 QNSGTFAVTITDSD
-731 GQDVTSSFNTSGL
+731 GIDVTSSFNTSGL
-744 SASFTKE
+744 SASFSKE

>member
-98 KEYIQEKGRL
+98 KEYIQKKGRL
-108 KSDEAINI
+108 LPEQAIDF

-224 GEMISPREYYPDI
+224 GEMVSPREYYPDI

-275 IDCVVVTPIVPS
+275 IDCVVVPPVVPN
-287 SPTVEMTSDE
+287 SPTVEITSDE

-306 MNEPILEEEDLE
+306 MNEAPVVEET
-318 PEERPENTPIIPP
+318 PSSVVERPDITPIIPP

-345 DEYDDVN
+345 SYGDEGMT
-352 RQPEDDD
+352 PEDDD
-359 DSEIDELDPKLKKII
+359 DNEIEELDPKLKKII
-374 MISSIAI
+374 MISSVA
-381 VIIIAILVAM
+381 VVLIIAILVAI
-391 LISKIAGF
+391 LILKITSPGG
-399 KLFSGN
+399 LGGIFSGN
-405 KENTST
+405 NKKTENSSEENSGDPTEDGST
-411 NDTAITTTEATESTE
+411 DE
-426 DTSSDITDTSEEST
+426 DTSDK
-440 DDVTTTEQATIP
+440 ATIP
-452 MINVVGLYKSAAE
+452 MVNVVGLYKTAAE
-465 EELKKAGFTNYSFDT
+465 EELKKAGFTAYTIETATDD
-480 KKDNE
+480 KVE
-485 VQEGYVISQS
+485 EGYVISQS
-495 VDEGTAVDP
+495 VDEGTAIPAD
-504 DIEIVVTVSEGKE
+504 EKIVITISEGKE
-517 DKEVPDVRKYSDE
+517 DVEVPDVRGYSDD

-540 FTVTHGFEY
+540 FVVTHGYEY
-549 DDTVEKNY
+549 DDTVEKNK
-557 VISQSPEAGEKQP
+557 VISQSPEGKTMQKS
-570 EGSTVKII
+570 GSTVKII
-578 VSNGKK
+578 ISNGKEV
-584 IEEVTVPNLVG
+584 EEVEVPNLVG
-595 KSEEKAAELLKKAG
+595 KSESKAADLLENAG
-609 LTGNPSH
+609 LSGKVSH
-616 ANSDDVKAGKVISQD
+616 ANSDEVKKGQVISQD
-631 IDADTKVE
+631 VLAGSSVE
-639 EGSTINYVIS
+639 KGSTVGYVIS
-649 DGPEVISYSVKFTG
+649 DGPEKVTYSVKFTG
-663 AITNAGYDFEAAG
+663 SITNSGFDFATFG
-676 NVTVTVSYTIGDAT
+676 NVTVNVTYTVGDAT
-690 YKIYSGAAGEESF
+690 YKLYSGAAGEDSF
-703 PLDISDADPIGGLS
+703 PLDIGSADPIGGLS
-717 DDSGTFTVMITDSE
+717 QNSGTFAVTITDSD
-731 GQDVTSSFNTSGL
+731 GIDVASSFNTSGL
-744 SASFTKE
+744 SASFSKE

>member
-98 KEYIQEKGRL
+98 KEYIQKKGRL
-108 KSDEAINI
+108 LPEQAIDF

-224 GEMISPREYYPDI
+224 GEMVSPREYYPDI

-275 IDCVVVTPIVPS
+275 IDCVVVPPVVPN
-287 SPTVEMTSDE
+287 SPTVEITSDE

-306 MNEPILEEEDLE
+306 MNEAPVVEET
-318 PEERPENTPIIPP
+318 PSSVVERPDITPIIPP

-345 DEYDDVN
+345 SYGDEGMA
-352 RQPEDDD
+352 PEDDD
-359 DSEIDELDPKLKKII
+359 DNEIEELDPKLKKII
-374 MISSIAI
+374 MISSVAV
-381 VIIIAILVAM
+381 VIIIAILVAI
-391 LISKIAGF
+391 LILKITSPGG
-399 KLFSGN
+399 LGGIFSGN
-405 KENTST
+405 NKKTENSSEE
-411 NDTAITTTEATESTE
+411 NSGDSTE
-426 DTSSDITDTSEEST
+426 DGSTDEDTS
-440 DDVTTTEQATIP
+440 DKATIP
-452 MINVVGLYKSAAE
+452 MVNVVGLYKTAAE
-465 EELKKAGFTNYSFDT
+465 EELKKAGFTAYTIETATDD
-480 KKDNE
+480 KVE
-485 VQEGYVISQS
+485 EGYVISQS
-495 VDEGTAVDP
+495 VDEGTAIPAD
-504 DIEIVVTVSEGKE
+504 EKIVITVSEGKE
-517 DKEVPDVRKYSDE
+517 DVEVPDVKGYSDD

-540 FTVTHGFEY
+540 FVVTHGYEY
-549 DDTVEKNY
+549 DDTVEKNK
-557 VISQSPEAGEKQP
+557 VISQSPEGKTMQKS
-570 EGSTVKII
+570 GSTVKII
-578 VSNGKK
+578 ISNGKEV
-584 IEEVTVPNLVG
+584 EEVEVPNLVG
-595 KSEEKAAELLKKAG
+595 KSESKAADLLEKAG
-609 LTGNPSH
+609 LSGKVSH
-616 ANSDDVKAGKVISQD
+616 ANSDEVKKGQVISQD
-631 IDADTKVE
+631 VSAGSSVE
-639 EGSTINYVIS
+639 KGSTVGYVIS
-649 DGPEVISYSVKFTG
+649 DGPEKVTYSVKFTG
-663 AITNAGYDFEAAG
+663 SITNSGFDFATFG
-676 NVTVTVSYTIGDAT
+676 NVTVNVTYTVGDAT
-690 YKIYSGAAGEESF
+690 YKLYSGAAGEDSF
-703 PLDISDADPIGGLS
+703 PLDIGSADPIGGLS
-717 DDSGTFTVMITDSE
+717 QNSGTFAVTITDSD
-731 GQDVTSSFNTSGL
+731 GIDVTSSFNTSGL
-744 SASFTKE
+744 SASFSKE

>member
-98 KEYIQEKGRL
+98 KEYIQKKGRL
-108 KSDEAINI
+108 LPEQAIDF

-224 GEMISPREYYPDI
+224 GEMVSPREYYPDI

-275 IDCVVVTPIVPS
+275 IDCVVVPPVVPN
-287 SPTVEMTSDE
+287 SPTVEITSDE

-306 MNEPILEEEDLE
+306 MNEAPVVEET
-318 PEERPENTPIIPP
+318 PSSVVERPDIAPIIPP

-345 DEYDDVN
+345 SYGDEGMT
-352 RQPEDDD
+352 PEDDD
-359 DSEIDELDPKLKKII
+359 DNEIEELDPKLKKII
-374 MISSIAI
+374 MISSVAV
-381 VIIIAILVAM
+381 VIIIAILVAI
-391 LISKIAGF
+391 LILKITSPGG
-399 KLFSGN
+399 LGGIFSGN
-405 KENTST
+405 NKKTENSSEENSGDPTEDGST
-411 NDTAITTTEATESTE
+411 DE
-426 DTSSDITDTSEEST
+426 DTSDK
-440 DDVTTTEQATIP
+440 ATIP
-452 MINVVGLYKSAAE
+452 MVNVVGLYKTAAE
-465 EELKKAGFTNYSFDT
+465 EELKKAGFTAYTIETATDD
-480 KKDNE
+480 KVE
-485 VQEGYVISQS
+485 EGYVISQS
-495 VDEGTAVDP
+495 VDEGTAIPAD
-504 DIEIVVTVSEGKE
+504 EKIVITISEGKE
-517 DKEVPDVRKYSDE
+517 DVEVPDVRGYSDD

-540 FTVTHGFEY
+540 FVVTHGYEY
-549 DDTVEKNY
+549 DDTVEKNK
-557 VISQSPEAGEKQP
+557 VISQSPEGKTMQKS
-570 EGSTVKII
+570 GSTVKII
-578 VSNGKK
+578 ISNGKEV
-584 IEEVTVPNLVG
+584 EEVEVPNLLG
-595 KSEEKAAELLKKAG
+595 KSESKAANLLENAG
-609 LTGNPSH
+609 LSGKVSH
-616 ANSDDVKAGKVISQD
+616 ANSDEVKKGQVISQD
-631 IDADTKVE
+631 VSAGSSVE
-639 EGSTINYVIS
+639 KGSTVGYVIS
-649 DGPEVISYSVKFTG
+649 DGPEKVTYSVKFTG
-663 AITNAGYDFEAAG
+663 SITNSGFDFATFG
-676 NVTVTVSYTIGDAT
+676 NVTVNVTYTVGDAT
-690 YKIYSGAAGEESF
+690 YKLYSGAAGEDSF
-703 PLDISDADPIGGLS
+703 PLDIGSADPIGGLS
-717 DDSGTFTVMITDSE
+717 QNSGTFAVTITDSD
-731 GQDVTSSFNTSGL
+731 GIDVTSSFNTSGL
-744 SASFTKE
+744 SASFSKE

>member
-98 KEYIQEKGRL
+98 KEYIQKKGRL
-108 KSDEAINI
+108 LPEQAIDF

-224 GEMISPREYYPDI
+224 GEMVSPREYYPDI

-275 IDCVVVTPIVPS
+275 IDCVVVPPVVPN
-287 SPTVEMTSDE
+287 SPTVEITSDE

-306 MNEPILEEEDLE
+306 MNEAPVVEET
-318 PEERPENTPIIPP
+318 PSSVVERPDITPIIPP

-345 DEYDDVN
+345 SYGDEGMA
-352 RQPEDDD
+352 PEDDD
-359 DSEIDELDPKLKKII
+359 DNEIEELDPKLKKII
-374 MISSIAI
+374 MISSVAV
-381 VIIIAILVAM
+381 VIIIAILVAI
-391 LISKIAGF
+391 LILKITSPGG
-399 KLFSGN
+399 LGGIFSGN
-405 KENTST
+405 NKKTENSSEE
-411 NDTAITTTEATESTE
+411 NSGDSTE
-426 DTSSDITDTSEEST
+426 DGSTDEDTS
-440 DDVTTTEQATIP
+440 DKATIP
-452 MINVVGLYKSAAE
+452 MVNVVGLYKTAAE
-465 EELKKAGFTNYSFDT
+465 EELKKAGFTAYTIETVTDD
-480 KKDNE
+480 KVE
-485 VQEGYVISQS
+485 EGYVISQS
-495 VDEGTAVDP
+495 VDEGTAIPAD
-504 DIEIVVTVSEGKE
+504 EKIVITVSEGKE
-517 DKEVPDVRKYSDE
+517 DVEVPNVTGYSDD

-540 FTVTHGFEY
+540 FVVTHGYEY
-549 DDTVEKNY
+549 DDTVEKNK
-557 VISQSPEAGEKQP
+557 VISQSPEGKTMQKS
-570 EGSTVKII
+570 GSTVKII
-578 VSNGKK
+578 ISNGKEV
-584 IEEVTVPNLVG
+584 EEVEVPNLVG
-595 KSEEKAAELLKKAG
+595 KSESKAADLLEKAG
-609 LTGNPSH
+609 LSGKVSH
-616 ANSDDVKAGKVISQD
+616 ANSDEVKKGQVISQD
-631 IDADTKVE
+631 VSVGSSVE
-639 EGSTINYVIS
+639 KGSTVGYVIS
-649 DGPEVISYSVKFTG
+649 DGPEKVTYSVKFTG
-663 AITNAGYDFEAAG
+663 SITNSGFDFATFG
-676 NVTVTVSYTIGDAT
+676 NVTVNVTYTVGDAT
-690 YKIYSGAAGEESF
+690 YKLYSGAAGEDSF
-703 PLDISDADPIGGLS
+703 PLDIGSADPIGGLS
-717 DDSGTFTVMITDSE
+717 QNSGTFAVTITDSD
-731 GQDVTSSFNTSGL
+731 GIDVTSSFNTSGL
-744 SASFTKE
+744 SASFSKE

>member
-98 KEYIQEKGRL
+98 KEYIQKKGRL
-108 KSDEAINI
+108 LPEQAIDF

-224 GEMISPREYYPDI
+224 GEMVSPREYYPDI

-275 IDCVVVTPIVPS
+275 IDCVVVPSVVPN
-287 SPTVEMTSDE
+287 SPTVEITSDE

-306 MNEPILEEEDLE
+306 MNEAPVVEEN
-318 PEERPENTPIIPP
+318 PSSVVERPDITPIIPP

-345 DEYDDVN
+345 SYGDEGMA
-352 RQPEDDD
+352 PEDDD
-359 DSEIDELDPKLKKII
+359 DNEIEELDPKLKKII
-374 MISSIAI
+374 MISSVAV
-381 VIIIAILVAM
+381 VIIIAILVAI
-391 LISKIAGF
+391 LILKITSPGG
-399 KLFSGN
+399 LGGIFSGN
-405 KENTST
+405 NKKTENSSEE
-411 NDTAITTTEATESTE
+411 NSGDSTE
-426 DTSSDITDTSEEST
+426 DGSTDEDTS
-440 DDVTTTEQATIP
+440 DKATIP
-452 MINVVGLYKSAAE
+452 MVNVVGLYKTAAE
-465 EELKKAGFTNYSFDT
+465 EELKKAGFTAYTIETATDD
-480 KKDNE
+480 KVE
-485 VQEGYVISQS
+485 EGYVISQS
-495 VDEGTAVDP
+495 VDEGTAIPADKK
-504 DIEIVVTVSEGKE
+504 IVITVSEGKE
-517 DKEVPDVRKYSDE
+517 DVEVPNVTGYSDD

-540 FTVTHGFEY
+540 FVVTHGYEY
-549 DDTVEKNY
+549 DDTVEKNK
-557 VISQSPEAGEKQP
+557 VISQSPEGKTMQKS
-570 EGSTVKII
+570 GSTVKII
-578 VSNGKK
+578 ISNGKEV
-584 IEEVTVPNLVG
+584 EEVEVPNLVG
-595 KSEEKAAELLKKAG
+595 KSESKAADLLEKAG
-609 LTGNPSH
+609 LSGKVSH
-616 ANSDDVKAGKVISQD
+616 ANSDEVKKGQVISQD
-631 IDADTKVE
+631 VSADSSVE
-639 EGSTINYVIS
+639 KGSTVGYVIS
-649 DGPEVISYSVKFTG
+649 DGPEKVTYSVKFTG
-663 AITNAGYDFEAAG
+663 SITNSGFDFATFG
-676 NVTVTVSYTIGDAT
+676 NVTVNVTYTVGDAT
-690 YKIYSGAAGEESF
+690 YKLYSGAAGEDSF
-703 PLDISDADPIGGLS
+703 PLDIGSADPIGGLS
-717 DDSGTFTVMITDSE
+717 QNSGTFAVTITDSD
-731 GQDVTSSFNTSGL
+731 GIDVTSSFNTSGL
-744 SASFTKE
+744 SASFSKE

>member
-82 NGIYYIVMEL
+82 NGIYYIGMEL

-98 KEYIQEKGRL
+98 KEYIQKKGRRL
-108 KSDEAINI
+108 PEQASDF

-224 GEMISPREYYPDI
+224 GEMVSPREYYPDI

-275 IDCVVVTPIVPS
+275 IDCVVVPPVVPN
-287 SPTVEMTSDE
+287 SPTVEITSDE

-306 MNEPILEEEDLE
+306 MNEAPVVEET
-318 PEERPENTPIIPP
+318 PSSVVERPDITPIIPP

-345 DEYDDVN
+345 SYGDEGMT
-352 RQPEDDD
+352 PEDDD
-359 DSEIDELDPKLKKII
+359 DNEIEELDPKLKKII
-374 MISSIAI
+374 MISSVAV
-381 VIIIAILVAM
+381 VIIIAILVAI
-391 LISKIAGF
+391 LILKITSPGG
-399 KLFSGN
+399 LGGIFSGN
-405 KENTST
+405 NKKTENSSEENSGDPTEDGST
-411 NDTAITTTEATESTE
+411 DE
-426 DTSSDITDTSEEST
+426 DTSDK
-440 DDVTTTEQATIP
+440 ATIP
-452 MINVVGLYKSAAE
+452 MVNVVGLYKTAAE
-465 EELKKAGFTNYSFDT
+465 EELKKAGFTAYTIETATDD
-480 KKDNE
+480 KVE
-485 VQEGYVISQS
+485 EGYVISQS
-495 VDEGTAVDP
+495 VDEGTAIPAD
-504 DIEIVVTVSEGKE
+504 EKIVITISEGKE
-517 DKEVPDVRKYSDE
+517 DVEVPDVRGYSDD

-540 FTVTHGFEY
+540 FVVTHGYEY
-549 DDTVEKNY
+549 DDTVEKNK
-557 VISQSPEAGEKQP
+557 VISQSPEGKTMQKS
-570 EGSTVKII
+570 GSTVKII
-578 VSNGKK
+578 ISNGKEV
-584 IEEVTVPNLVG
+584 EEVEVPNLLG
-595 KSEEKAAELLKKAG
+595 KSESKAANLLENAG
-609 LTGNPSH
+609 LSGKVSH
-616 ANSDDVKAGKVISQD
+616 ANSDEVKKGQVISQD
-631 IDADTKVE
+631 VSAGSSVE
-639 EGSTINYVIS
+639 KGSTVGYVIS
-649 DGPEVISYSVKFTG
+649 DGPEKVTYSVKFTG
-663 AITNAGYDFEAAG
+663 SITNSGFDFATFG
-676 NVTVTVSYTIGDAT
+676 NVTVNVTYTVGDAT
-690 YKIYSGAAGEESF
+690 YKLYSGAAGEDSF
-703 PLDISDADPIGGLS
+703 PLDIGSADPIGGLS
-717 DDSGTFTVMITDSE
+717 QNSGTFAVTITDSD
-731 GQDVTSSFNTSGL
+731 GIDVTSSFNTSGL
-744 SASFTKE
+744 SASFSKE

>member
-45 PEFSSDVNF
+45 PEFSADVNF

-98 KEYIQEKGRL
+98 KEYIQKKGRL
-108 KSDEAINI
+108 LPEQAIDF

-224 GEMISPREYYPDI
+224 GEMVSPREYYPDI

-275 IDCVVVTPIVPS
+275 IDCVVVPPVVPN
-287 SPTVEMTSDE
+287 SPTVEITSDE

-306 MNEPILEEEDLE
+306 MNEAPVVEEN
-318 PEERPENTPIIPP
+318 PSSVVERPDITPIIPP

-345 DEYDDVN
+345 SYGDEGMA
-352 RQPEDDD
+352 PEDDD
-359 DSEIDELDPKLKKII
+359 DNEIEELDPKLKKII
-374 MISSIAI
+374 MISSVAV
-381 VIIIAILVAM
+381 VIIIAILVAI
-391 LISKIAGF
+391 LILKITSPGG
-399 KLFSGN
+399 LGGIFSGN
-405 KENTST
+405 NKKTENSSEE
-411 NDTAITTTEATESTE
+411 NSGDSTE
-426 DTSSDITDTSEEST
+426 DGSTDEDTS
-440 DDVTTTEQATIP
+440 DKATIP
-452 MINVVGLYKSAAE
+452 MVNVVGLYKTAAE
-465 EELKKAGFTNYSFDT
+465 EELKKAGFTAYTIETATDD
-480 KKDNE
+480 KVE
-485 VQEGYVISQS
+485 EGYVISQS
-495 VDEGTAVDP
+495 VDEGTAIPADKK
-504 DIEIVVTVSEGKE
+504 IVITVSEGKE
-517 DKEVPDVRKYSDE
+517 DVEVPNVTGYSDD

-540 FTVTHGFEY
+540 FVVTHGYEY
-549 DDTVEKNY
+549 DDTVEKNK
-557 VISQSPEAGEKQP
+557 VISQSPEGKTMQKS
-570 EGSTVKII
+570 GSTVKII
-578 VSNGKK
+578 ISNGKEV
-584 IEEVTVPNLVG
+584 EEVEVPNLVG
-595 KSEEKAAELLKKAG
+595 KSESKAADLLEKAG
-609 LTGNPSH
+609 LSGKVSH
-616 ANSDDVKAGKVISQD
+616 ANSDEVKKGQVISQD
-631 IDADTKVE
+631 VSADSSVE
-639 EGSTINYVIS
+639 KGSTVGYVIS
-649 DGPEVISYSVKFTG
+649 DGPEKVTYSVKFTG
-663 AITNAGYDFEAAG
+663 SITNSGFDFATFG
-676 NVTVTVSYTIGDAT
+676 NVTVNVTYTVGDAT
-690 YKIYSGAAGEESF
+690 YKLYSGAAGEDSF
-703 PLDISDADPIGGLS
+703 PLDIGSADPIGGLS
-717 DDSGTFTVMITDSE
+717 QNSGTFAVTITDSD
-731 GQDVTSSFNTSGL
+731 GIDVTSSFNTSGL
-744 SASFTKE
+744 SASFSKE

>member
-98 KEYIQEKGRL
+98 KEYIQKKGRL
-108 KSDEAINI
+108 LPEQAIDF

-224 GEMISPREYYPDI
+224 GEMVSPREYYPDI

-275 IDCVVVTPIVPS
+275 IDCVVVPPVVPN
-287 SPTVEMTSDE
+287 SPTVEITSDE

-306 MNEPILEEEDLE
+306 MNEAPVVEET
-318 PEERPENTPIIPP
+318 PSSVVERPDITPIIPP

-345 DEYDDVN
+345 SYGDEGMA
-352 RQPEDDD
+352 PEDDD
-359 DSEIDELDPKLKKII
+359 DNEIEELDPKLKKII
-374 MISSIAI
+374 MISSVAV
-381 VIIIAILVAM
+381 VIIIAILVAI
-391 LISKIAGF
+391 LILKITSPGG
-399 KLFSGN
+399 LGGIFSGN
-405 KENTST
+405 NKKTENSSEE
-411 NDTAITTTEATESTE
+411 NSGDSTE
-426 DTSSDITDTSEEST
+426 DGSTDEDTS
-440 DDVTTTEQATIP
+440 DKATIP
-452 MINVVGLYKSAAE
+452 MVNVVGLYKTAAE
-465 EELKKAGFTNYSFDT
+465 EELKKAGFTAYTIETATDD
-480 KKDNE
+480 KVE
-485 VQEGYVISQS
+485 EGYVISQS
-495 VDEGTAVDP
+495 VDEGTAIPAD
-504 DIEIVVTVSEGKE
+504 EKIVITVSEGKE
-517 DKEVPDVRKYSDE
+517 DVEVPNVTGYSDD

-540 FTVTHGFEY
+540 FVVTHGYEY
-549 DDTVEKNY
+549 DDTVEKNK
-557 VISQSPEAGEKQP
+557 VISQSPEGKTMQKS
-570 EGSTVKII
+570 GSTVKII
-578 VSNGKK
+578 ISNGKEV
-584 IEEVTVPNLVG
+584 EEVEVPNLVG
-595 KSEEKAAELLKKAG
+595 KSESKAAELLEKAG
-609 LTGNPSH
+609 LSGKVSH
-616 ANSDDVKAGKVISQD
+616 ANSDEVKKGQVISQD
-631 IDADTKVE
+631 VSAGSSVE
-639 EGSTINYVIS
+639 KGSTFGYVIS
-649 DGPEVISYSVKFTG
+649 DGPEKVTYSVKFTG
-663 AITNAGYDFEAAG
+663 SITNSGFDFATFG
-676 NVTVTVSYTIGDAT
+676 NVTVNVTYTVGDAT
-690 YKIYSGAAGEESF
+690 YKLYSGAAGEDSF
-703 PLDISDADPIGGLS
+703 PLDIGSADPIGGLS
-717 DDSGTFTVMITDSE
+717 QNSGTFAVTITDSD
-731 GQDVTSSFNTSGL
+731 GIDVTSSFNTSGL
-744 SASFTKE
+744 SASFSKE